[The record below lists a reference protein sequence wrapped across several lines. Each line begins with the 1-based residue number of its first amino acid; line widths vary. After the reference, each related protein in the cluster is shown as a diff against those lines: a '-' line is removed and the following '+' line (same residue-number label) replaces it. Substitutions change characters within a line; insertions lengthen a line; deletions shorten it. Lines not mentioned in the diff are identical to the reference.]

1 MSLTRSR
8 GRAGRLRGDGPEAD
22 SPFADHDM
30 RHAENGARGFFE
42 ITE

>member
-8 GRAGRLRGDGPEAD
+8 GRAGRLRGNGPAAD
-22 SPFADHDM
+22 SPFPDHGM
-30 RHAENGARGFFE
+30 RHAENGARGFLE

>member
-30 RHAENGARGFFE
+30 RHAENGARGFLE